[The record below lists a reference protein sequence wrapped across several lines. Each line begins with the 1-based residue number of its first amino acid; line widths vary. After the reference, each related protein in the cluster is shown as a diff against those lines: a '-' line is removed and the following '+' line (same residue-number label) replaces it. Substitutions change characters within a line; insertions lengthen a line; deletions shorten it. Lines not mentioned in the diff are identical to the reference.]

1 MENNIVCNGRSNPA
15 VMSNA
20 VPSNKDARSS
30 NGNSSSNS
38 SSNNTNHTKTT
49 IDLAMIPNL
58 NWLIHMAFARQD
70 YKYCNEA
77 IEYQF
82 SETYD
87 HEYLYYVKGLIA
99 RIEGNLQ
106 ESLLYLQKA
115 IEFNPNNLDNLKEIA
130 KTLYAMERYKQA
142 LEIFVKI
149 DKTSPNGDH
158 EVCYYIGDLLYRK
171 CNRMQVAVSDEVK
184 EYFTRAVRDGKQL
197 ESYTLLA
204 EIYKAENNLP
214 KAIEMLENITQIT
227 TENIDILTE
236 IGILYL
242 RINDTKGAFDK
253 LYEVTKL
260 HENCSK
266 ALLAIG
272 SILQSKNDVDGA
284 LNKYKLIDAE
294 SQKGA
299 EIWNNVGLCFYKKKK
314 FIAAIS
320 CLKKAVWLEPTN
332 FNCLFNLGLIYLTA
346 HQFASAFHTLA
357 AAACIRLD
365 NAECYMLL
373 GICLRNLNDHGN
385 AYLAFE
391 RSVMLPDA
399 VKNPLIYLN
408 SAVYNMQMKRY
419 ELAVANINNF
429 FSVVE
434 HVNVRNEFKAIA
446 EKMREYLPQPST
458 SNSQTVEVEHST
470 EPISSNSTNDIE
482 GAGEAMA
489 TLDER
494 ENLV

>member
-1 MENNIVCNGRSNPA
+1 MDNNIVCNGRSNPM
-15 VMSNA
+15 MSNSA
-20 VPSNKDARSS
+20 PNRDARN
-30 NGNSSSNS
+30 NG
-38 SSNNTNHTKTT
+38 TANHYKTT

-58 NWLIHMAFARQD
+58 NWLIHMAFVRQD
-70 YKYCNEA
+70 YKYCNEV

-82 SETYD
+82 NETYD
-87 HEYLYYVKGLIA
+87 HEYLYYIKGLIA
-99 RIEGNLQ
+99 RTEGNLQ
-106 ESLLYLQKA
+106 ESLQYLQKA
-115 IEFNPNNLDNLKEIA
+115 IEFNPNNLDNSKEIA

-184 EYFTRAVRDGKQL
+184 EYFHRAVRDGKQL
-197 ESYTLLA
+197 ESYALLA
-204 EIYKAENNLP
+204 EIYKAENNVP
-214 KAIEMLENITQIT
+214 KAIEMLENVRQIT

-253 LYEVTKL
+253 LFEVTKL
-260 HENCSK
+260 HENCPK
-266 ALLAIG
+266 ALLALG

-284 LNKYKLIDAE
+284 LNKYKLIDTDN
-294 SQKGA
+294 QKGA

-346 HQFASAFHTLA
+346 QQYASAFHTLA

-373 GICLRNLNDHGN
+373 GVCLRNLNDHGN

-391 RSVMLPDA
+391 RSVILPDA
-399 VKNPLIYLN
+399 IKNPLIYLN
-408 SAVYNMQMKRY
+408 CALYNMQMKRY
-419 ELAVANINNF
+419 EAAVPNLSNF
-429 FSVVE
+429 FSIAE
-434 HVNVRNEFKAIA
+434 HINVRHEHKALA
-446 EKMREYLPQPST
+446 EKMKEFLPHPSV
-458 SNSQTVEVEHST
+458 SNSEVEVEYST
-470 EPISSNSTNDIE
+470 EKGGPVEANDIE
-482 GAGEAMA
+482 GGGEAMA
-489 TLDER
+489 AALDEH